1 MKKREWQI
9 GRVPLKER
17 IKQPPEAMT
26 HALNHWIRLEAITI
40 LHQGEFSAGEIAD
53 MLDED
58 VRYVTGHI
66 RILYEAGCIEFVG
79 LRWIGGHARPVFRA
93 VVLPVVTDEVYAEM
107 TRDARYD
114 VAGAMA
120 QGFLAETLS
129 SYRNRKM
136 DGDEPPCVI
145 WDAPPLDA
153 EGRRKL
159 RDRLTE
165 IWQEEVLAIEGES
178 ANRIAE
184 SGEEAIPTVVGLF
197 SFERGRP
204 GRPERG
210 YSRAERAEK
219 N

>member
-1 MKKREWQI
+1 M
-9 GRVPLKER
+9 PLKDR
-17 IKQPPEAMT
+17 TKQPVEAMS
-26 HALNHWIRLEAITI
+26 HALNHWVRLEALTI

-53 MLDED
+53 IIGED

-66 RILYEAGCIEFVG
+66 RVLYEAGCIEFVG
-79 LRWIGGHARPVFRA
+79 FRRIGGHARPVFRA
-93 VVLPVVTDEVYAEM
+93 VVLPVITDDVYEGM
-107 TRDARYD
+107 SRDERYD

-129 SYRNRKM
+129 AYRNRKM
-136 DGDEPPCVI
+136 DDEEPPCII
-145 WDAPPLDA
+145 WDAPSLDA

-159 RDRLTE
+159 RERLTE
-165 IWQEEVLAIEGES
+165 IWQEEVLTIEGES

-197 SFERGRP
+197 SFERGRTS
-204 GRPERG
+204 RLERG
-210 YSRAERAEK
+210 AYRAEK